1 MERAVMERRV
11 LALVHD
17 PYHDD
22 LLQRTIERR
31 SVEAVI
37 WGMPIVSVDAMRQAF
52 FRDAR
57 AKYGDIVY
65 WSKPSDWRFQTTTPN
80 ASTRYVYFNFNTKDG
95 PVVFE
100 VPPTIEGGLFGSLLD
115 AWQTPLMDVGP
126 EGEDQGRGGKYL
138 LLPPDFKGEV
148 PANDIVIRSE
158 TYNGYALLRA
168 IPASSSPADV
178 SKAIEIVKKLRI
190 YPLAMASNPPEQRHI
205 DMADKLFDGIVAY
218 DDTFFDRLTRIL
230 NEEPVQ
236 TRDLVAMAQLRSL
249 GIDKGLPF
257 NPDDQ
262 TRKILKKAIDEAHEA
277 FMEACMNLSP
287 YWPGS
292 KWGLH
297 TLAGPRTG
305 FSFRTANE
313 YDIDERGLVYYL
325 GYAPAKGFGAATF
338 YLAGVR
344 DGGGKPLTGG
354 NSYRLHVPADVPA
367 KQYWAVTVYDL
378 ASASFILESPSL
390 GVDSYNQKLQK
401 NSDGSVDV
409 YFGPNPP
416 AGKNAN
422 WVYTEDDNPW
432 FALFRFYGPEKGI
445 TERTWRLA
453 DFERIN

>member
-1 MERAVMERRV
+1 MERRV

-17 PYHDD
+17 PYNDD

-37 WGMPIVSVDAMRQAF
+37 WGMPIVSMGAMRQAF

-57 AKYGDIVY
+57 AEYGDIVY

-80 ASTRYVYFNFNTKDG
+80 ASTRYVYFNFNTKDA
-95 PVVFE
+95 PVVLD
-100 VPPTIEGGLFGSLLD
+100 VPPTIGAGLFGSLLD

-138 LLPPDFKGEV
+138 LLPPDFKGEAPPNYV
-148 PANDIVIRSE
+148 VVRSE

-168 IPASSSPADV
+168 IPASSSPSDV
-178 SKAIEIVKKLRI
+178 GKAIELVKKLRI

-205 DMADKLFDGIVAY
+205 DMADKLFDGIVPY
-218 DDTFFDRLTRIL
+218 DDTFFDGLTRML

-249 GIDKGLPF
+249 GIDKGQPF

-262 TRKILKKAIDEAHEA
+262 TRGILKKAVDEAHEG
-277 FMEACMNLSP
+277 FREACMKVRP
-287 YWPGS
+287 YWAGS
-292 KWGLH
+292 QWGLH

-325 GYAPAKGFGAATF
+325 AYAPPKRFGAATF

-344 DGGGKPLTGG
+344 DGRGQPLTGG

-367 KQYWAVTVYDL
+367 KQYWSVTVYDL

-390 GVDSYNQKLQK
+390 GVDSYNQMLQK

-416 AGKNAN
+416 AGKETN

-432 FALFRFYGPEKGI
+432 FAFFRFYGPEKGI
-445 TERTWRLA
+445 TERTWRLP
-453 DFERIN
+453 DFERTN